1 VRQERVTQTSTGGST
16 ASQTG
21 NIIDGQVSGNLGLGL
36 VVVNEPV
43 EPLIGDD
50 NAGLLGVNGGEGEV
64 GRVTQGGLSDRLEEC
79 RLADVG
85 KTNLEPLLD

>member
-1 VRQERVTQTSTGGST
+1 
-16 ASQTG
+16 
-21 NIIDGQVSGNLGLGL
+21 
-36 VVVNEPV
+36 VVNEPV

-85 KTNLEPLLD
+85 KTNLKPLLDGWWWKRKRKKVKGRGQGEFK